1 MRHTNSTP
9 AASELLGSPA
19 TPVRSLSRKDSP
31 QSLSSASAE
40 STFLINNAGIFRPT
54 PFLEH
59 SEADVDAYLGPLR
72 RNGQAED
79 VVNAILFL
87 ASERASWITG
97 VLLPV
102 DGGVTTGLHEKATK
116 VLEFAGAE
124 SS

>member
-1 MRHTNSTP
+1 MHTLTRNLAIEFAAQNIRVNAVAP
-9 AASELLGSPA
+9 AVVE
-19 TPVRSLSRKDSP
+19 TPVWD
-31 QSLSSASAE
+31 
-40 STFLINNAGIFRPT
+40 TFLAPQER
-54 PFLEH
+54 
-59 SEADVDAYLGPLR
+59 ADLLPSLNDFHPLR

-102 DGGVTTGLHEKATK
+102 DGGVTTGLHEKTTK

-124 SS
+124 SR